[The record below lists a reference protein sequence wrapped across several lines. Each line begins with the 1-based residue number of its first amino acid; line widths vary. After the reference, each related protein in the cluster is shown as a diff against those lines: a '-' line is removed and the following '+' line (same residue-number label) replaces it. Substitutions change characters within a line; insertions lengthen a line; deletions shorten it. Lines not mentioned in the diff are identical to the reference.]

1 MLKGQV
7 RLENGKLRTQKT
19 EVSLPAELASLG
31 NQTLDHPYY
40 WAAFTMIGNP
50 W

>member
-1 MLKGQV
+1 VIL
-7 RLENGKLRTQKT
+7 N
-19 EVSLPAELASLG
+19 LPPEIAARGDRVLL
-31 NQTLDHPYY
+31 HPYY

>member
-1 MLKGQV
+1 
-7 RLENGKLRTQKT
+7 
-19 EVSLPAELASLG
+19 LPPEIAARGDRVLL
-31 NQTLDHPYY
+31 HPYY